1 MCLSYLTSNY
11 IAFKNFP
18 NYARWNRN
26 FLSCKFAY
34 DFQKTIHHCKSSVS
48 SYTFLT
54 TQFTVK
60 VCTGIGIKLWKDN
73 FLKPR
78 YYVTLIDVEKNLTLF
93 RRGLFM
99 AAHDRGRGKKTF
111 FPKIF
116 QIYSTMVKLG
126 TVIPYLKKMQQIF
139 KSRGMF
145 LEFCWHQHF

>member
-26 FLSCKFAY
+26 FLSCKFTN

-78 YYVTLIDVEKNLTLF
+78 YYVTLIDVAKNLTLF
-93 RRGLFM
+93 RRSLFM
-99 AAHDRGRGKKTF
+99 AVHDRGRGKKTF

-139 KSRGMF
+139 KSRGMS